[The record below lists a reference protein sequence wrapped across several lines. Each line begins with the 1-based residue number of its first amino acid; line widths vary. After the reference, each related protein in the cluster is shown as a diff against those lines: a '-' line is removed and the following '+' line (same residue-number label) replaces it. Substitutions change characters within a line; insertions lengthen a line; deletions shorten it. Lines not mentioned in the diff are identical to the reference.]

1 MIMALKTVETMG
13 KVSQLLFE
21 KNIPRG
27 ILSPERVQVSKRHY
41 EEAVALLSNFDIIIE
56 VKD

>member
-1 MIMALKTVETMG
+1 MLGNVETMG

-27 ILSPERVQVSKRHY
+27 ILSPERVQVSKRY
-41 EEAVALLSNFDIIIE
+41 YDEVVALLNGFDIIIE

>member
-1 MIMALKTVETMG
+1 MKMLENVETMG

-41 EEAVALLSNFDIIIE
+41 DEVVDLIGDFDIVIE

>member
-1 MIMALKTVETMG
+1 MLENVEIMG

-41 EEAVALLSNFDIIIE
+41 DEVVDLIGDLDIIIE

>member
-1 MIMALKTVETMG
+1 MLENVETMG

-27 ILSPERVQVSKRHY
+27 ILSPERVQVSKKY
-41 EEAVALLSNFDIIIE
+41 YDEAVALIGDLDIIIE

>member
-1 MIMALKTVETMG
+1 MTLKDVIEMG

-21 KNIPRG
+21 KSIPRG
-27 ILSPERVQVSKRHY
+27 ILSPEKVQVSKRHY
-41 EEAVALLSNFDIIIE
+41 EEAVALLNGIDIIID